1 MAIEHIGERHK
12 INLFWFNQK
21 DPSLNQQMQSPEGKT
36 LKQPY
41 FLGTPNFQGV
51 NKEFGRMQLS
61 QKDPLV
67 QVFSD
72 KLCKTSKN
80 TQFTEHLI
88 TAASEYIF

>member
-1 MAIEHIGERHK
+1 MTKEHIGERHK

-51 NKEFGRMQLS
+51 KKSLKECSFIKKTLCYRYFLINF
-61 QKDPLV
+61 V
-67 QVFSD
+67 
-72 KLCKTSKN
+72 KLLKTLNLQN
-80 TQFTEHLI
+80 T
-88 TAASEYIF
+88 